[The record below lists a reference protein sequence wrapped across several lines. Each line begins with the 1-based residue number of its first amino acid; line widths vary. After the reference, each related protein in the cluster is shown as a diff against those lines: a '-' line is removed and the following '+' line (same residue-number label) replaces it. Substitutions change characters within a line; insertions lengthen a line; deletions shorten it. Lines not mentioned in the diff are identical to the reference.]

1 MRSRYVIS
9 AAVLVAAA
17 CIGRRR
23 EAPAAPHAGPTRV
36 PEDALVP
43 QPAPPAPVAA
53 VEEPVVAPPATVE
66 EPVAV
71 VEEPAPVEPVVAVEA
86 IAEEPVAVEEPVV
99 AESGSFAL
107 GGRAL
112 APGHAVL
119 SGITFAARHD
129 GPIPAELLRLRVER
143 ALNVPDGGLVVL
155 SDAGFAPDAHGFTIA
170 LAAASAGRFA
180 ASGTYEVLADPT
192 FDPDTAP
199 TGGSSR

>member
-1 MRSRYVIS
+1 VRSRYVIS

-23 EAPAAPHAGPTRV
+23 EAPAAPHPGPSRV
-36 PEDALVP
+36 PEDAAAP
-43 QPAPPAPVAA
+43 PAPPAPAAA
-53 VEEPVVAPPATVE
+53 VEESSVAVAAEPRPPAE
-66 EPVAV
+66 EPAAA
-71 VEEPAPVEPVVAVEA
+71 EEPAPAAEA
-86 IAEEPVAVEEPVV
+86 EV
-99 AESGSFAL
+99 AERGNFVL

-129 GPIPAELLRLRVER
+129 GPVAAELLRLRVER

-170 LAAASAGRFA
+170 LAAAAAGRFA
-180 ASGTYEVLADPT
+180 ASGTYEVLADPAS
-192 FDPDTAP
+192 DPNSAP
-199 TGGSSR
+199 TGGISR

>member
-1 MRSRYVIS
+1 VRSRYVIS

-23 EAPAAPHAGPTRV
+23 EAPAAPPPGPARV
-36 PEDALVP
+36 PEDA
-43 QPAPPAPVAA
+43 PAPPAAPVVEPAAVEPVAA
-53 VEEPVVAPPATVE
+53 A
-66 EPVAV
+66 
-71 VEEPAPVEPVVAVEA
+71 EEPAAEADPAREPA
-86 IAEEPVAVEEPVV
+86 V
-99 AESGSFAL
+99 AERGSFVL

-112 APGHAVL
+112 APGHTVL

-129 GPIPAELLRLRVER
+129 GPIAAELLRLRVER

-170 LAAASAGRFA
+170 VAAASAGRFA

-192 FDPDTAP
+192 SAP
-199 TGGSSR
+199 TGGTSR